1 MLTKMSTVIQK
12 ANKTQRMAFI
22 SGGPTEIS
30 KTASKRSV
38 KQADLITQKRRQTIY
53 ILTDRINFFSLYT
66 NTID

>member
-30 KTASKRSV
+30 KTASKRSLN
-38 KQADLITQKRRQTIY
+38 KPI
-53 ILTDRINFFSLYT
+53 
-66 NTID
+66 

>member
-30 KTASKRSV
+30 RTASKRSLN
-38 KQADLITQKRRQTIY
+38 KPI
-53 ILTDRINFFSLYT
+53 
-66 NTID
+66 